1 MADKEINPMNP
12 NMIDDDDDDG
22 PSRRI
27 ASNFNPSNLAMMEPN
42 MPSFTNGPSFGNN
55 SMMQSAVQA
64 KQAAALA
71 VPPPSARYVW
81 KLKEIPTLPDLLPL
95 ERSAVFVENVTTQE
109 VAKRISEILHS
120 RSIEATYNDE
130 KAKVKCVTEDGVE
143 FRVRLYR
150 GRGNFSHG
158 IIAEVQR
165 RFGASSN
172 FQCEINAILDAVQG
186 KKTIKAPTKTSIPMP
201 PAEISDEEDDYEP
214 DDGSSAMRMV
224 FTMLNAPS
232 PDSTYLGLQTLMSLT
247 DRNKIGED
255 TARKVSNKLMQ
266 IDSVV
271 GGKVLGILLEN
282 GEEETFKVRAMAMTI
297 LANALNS
304 MTVDLDAWIKEQ
316 LRPLLLDELKNAEK
330 HPRVAFQAARCV
342 ERLLKYKEQI
352 SDFQVALEVAQKTGA
367 SRHAGL
373 ERQVKKCLDIISGN
387 RD

>member
-1 MADKEINPMNP
+1 M
-12 NMIDDDDDDG
+12 G
-22 PSRRI
+22 
-27 ASNFNPSNLAMMEPN
+27 
-42 MPSFTNGPSFGNN
+42 
-55 SMMQSAVQA
+55 
-64 KQAAALA
+64 
-71 VPPPSARYVW
+71 
-81 KLKEIPTLPDLLPL
+81 LPL

-109 VAKRISEILHS
+109 VAKRISEILHE

-130 KAKVKCVTEDGVE
+130 KAKVKCVTEEGVE

-150 GRGNFSHG
+150 GRGNFARG

-172 FQCEINAILDAVQG
+172 FQTEINAILDAVQG
-186 KKTIKAPTKTSIPMP
+186 KKTIKAPAKSTISML

-247 DRNKIGED
+247 NSNKIGID

-271 GGKVLGILLEN
+271 GGKVLGILLDN
-282 GEEETFKVRAMAMTI
+282 REEETFKIRAMAMSI
-297 LANALNS
+297 LANALNN
-304 MTVDLDAWIKEQ
+304 MTVGLEPWIKEQ
-316 LRPLLLDELKNAEK
+316 IRPLLLDELKHAEK

-342 ERLLKYKEQI
+342 ERLLKYNEQI
-352 SDFQVALEVAQKTGA
+352 SDYQVALEEAQKTGA
-367 SRHAGL
+367 SRHAAL
-373 ERQVKKCLDIISGN
+373 ERQAKKCLDSISGY
-387 RD
+387 RY